1 MSWKYRK
8 QLNDYM
14 TAVSDESEGELWVYG
29 DIVDSAWWDD
39 DVSPIT
45 VRDAL
50 DEMGSVSTLNI
61 RVNSYGGSVYAGNAI
76 INILDSYRK
85 KTGAKIV
92 AYIEGIAA
100 SMGSGVPMV
109 ADKIYMAEN
118 AMYMLHKPFAV
129 VVGNTSDFEK
139 EIEVLERAEETLLTN
154 YMRHYNGTKDELKE
168 LLKNET
174 WMTASEALECGLCD
188 EVIEAVPVA
197 ASAHGILI
205 NGERYIEN
213 SVVAKF
219 KMNVPMAAIHKPEQR
234 PKDGGGK
241 QVFVYDKELE
251 QYGIGEDAFKQ
262 LNLSAETIMNVISAV
277 QTFNCLETEV
287 IEMKEFISQDSANEF
302 LGNELSADQILAFAK
317 AGMELDN
324 QMSAKAKAYDKL
336 VTAAIDEAIK
346 NGIRAKGENFNE
358 TKWKKLLN
366 GLEYDEILDQS
377 REWDEEAQ
385 KALNAGKRISEPWKG
400 KMESDF
406 GAVNPNDYNF

>member
-129 VVGNTSDFEK
+129 VIGNTSDLEK
-139 EIEVLERAEETLLTN
+139 EIDVLERAEETLLTN

-197 ASAHGILI
+197 ASAHGIVI

-219 KMNVPMAAIHKPEQR
+219 KRNVPMAAIPKPKQT

-241 QVFVYDKELE
+241 QVFEYDKELE
-251 QYGIGEDAFKQ
+251 QYGISEEAFKQ
-262 LNLSAETIMNVISAV
+262 LNLSAETVMNVIS
-277 QTFNCLETEV
+277 V
-287 IEMKEFISQDSANEF
+287 IPISDAIRTDEFISQNRANEF
-302 LGNELSADQILAFAK
+302 LGSELNADQILTFAK
-317 AGMELDN
+317 SGMELDD
-324 QMSAKAKAYDKL
+324 QMNVKAKAYDKL
-336 VTAAIDEAIK
+336 ITAAIDEAIK
-346 NGIRAKGENFNE
+346 NGIRAKGDNFNE

-366 GLEYDEILDQS
+366 GLDYDEILDQS

-385 KALNAGKRISEPWKG
+385 KALNVGKRISEPWKG
-400 KMESDF
+400 KTESDF